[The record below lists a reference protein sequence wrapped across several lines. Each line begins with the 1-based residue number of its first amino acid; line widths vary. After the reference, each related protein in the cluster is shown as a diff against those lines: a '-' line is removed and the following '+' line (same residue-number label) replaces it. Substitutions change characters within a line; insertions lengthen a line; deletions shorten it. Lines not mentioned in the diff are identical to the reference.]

1 MINPSPISVKKL
13 CIIAFAIALNVI
25 GGHIALL
32 LHLPVFLDSMGT
44 ILIAILFGPVYGML
58 PPLLYGLVMGFTVDI
73 FSLYYMPVGILLG
86 LVTGLVSR
94 KYSLKSWRI
103 IPGAFLITIPGTIAS
118 AVITAVLFGGIT
130 SSGTTV
136 LVQILNKAGLNLTAS
151 VFIVQILADYLDRLI
166 SLFLVTALLAVLPQ
180 ELYRDND

>member
-1 MINPSPISVKKL
+1 MPAFEVEMRHDRQTLVALSHMQYDLFCGRNRTVRGFLSVTL
-13 CIIAFAIALNVI
+13 
-25 GGHIALL
+25 
-32 LHLPVFLDSMGT
+32 

-166 SLFLVTALLAVLPQ
+166 SLFLVAALLAVLPQ
-180 ELYRDND
+180 VLYRDND

>member
-103 IPGAFLITIPGTIAS
+103 IPSALLITIPGTIAS

-166 SLFLVTALLAVLPQ
+166 SLFLVAALLAVLPQ
-180 ELYRDND
+180 VLYRDND